1 MIREARATDAVQVA
15 RLIIHAME
23 DLASKFVGQS
33 DPLKAIPLF
42 EHFVALPGNQYSYE
56 NMLVYE
62 DESGICG
69 VISGYDGADLNL
81 LRAPFLKHIALTYGF
96 KGEPEDE
103 TQGGEYYIDCIS
115 VAANK
120 QGQGIGKKLINAL
133 IEQLKTTQHTRL
145 GLLVSKDN
153 PNAERLYR
161 NLGFKVVDERQFMGG
176 IYCHMQRVI
185 Q

>member
-1 MIREARATDAVQVA
+1 MIRPAIPTDAAQIA

-23 DLASKFVGQS
+23 DLASKFVGQP

-56 NMLVYE
+56 NILVYE

-69 VISGYDGADLNL
+69 VISGYDGADLNR
-81 LRAPFLKHIALTYGF
+81 LRTPFLRYITSTYGF

-103 TQGGEYYIDCIS
+103 TQPGEYYIDCIS

-120 QGQGIGKKLINAL
+120 QGQGIGKKLINSL
-133 IEQLKTTQHTRL
+133 IEQLKTTKHTRA

-153 PNAERLYR
+153 SNAERLYR
-161 NLGFKVVDERQFMGG
+161 NLGFEIVNEKQLMGG
-176 IYCHMQRVI
+176 IYYHMQRGI

>member
-1 MIREARATDAVQVA
+1 MIRQALATDAPQIA

-23 DLASKFVGQS
+23 DPASKFVGQS

-42 EHFVALPGNQYSYE
+42 EHFAGLRGNQYSYE

-69 VISGYDGADLNL
+69 AISGYDGADLNL
-81 LRAPFLKHIALTYGF
+81 LRSPFLNYIASSYNF
-96 KGEPEDE
+96 KDIPEDE
-103 TQGGEYYIDCIS
+103 TQPGEFYIDCIS

-120 QGQGIGKKLINAL
+120 QGQGIGKKLINAMVG
-133 IEQLKTTQHTRL
+133 QLTNSKHTKA

-153 PNAERLYR
+153 PNAERLYT
-161 NLGFKVVDERQFMGG
+161 NLGFKIADERQFMGG
-176 IYCHMQRVI
+176 TYYHMQCAV
-185 Q
+185 